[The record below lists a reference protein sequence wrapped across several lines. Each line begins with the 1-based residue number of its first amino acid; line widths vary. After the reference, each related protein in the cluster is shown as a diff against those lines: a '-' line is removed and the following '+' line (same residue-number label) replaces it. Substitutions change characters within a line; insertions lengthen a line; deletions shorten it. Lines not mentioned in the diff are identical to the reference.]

1 MQMRQRQTAEHDAH
15 VPVPAPSNTATTT
28 GPSTAPSS
36 SAQPPSLAD
45 ATAATPHRAV
55 LRRTA
60 PVFLLNASLA
70 GACGALSGV
79 VGKLAVESARVP
91 SLVRGGAAA
100 LNLDAQTTA
109 MVQAV
114 VPWLLRL
121 IFFGLNALLT
131 GSMWRFYLKAL
142 SQGPTPVCQILN
154 TGTNFVVS
162 AFAGLV
168 FFAEEVSPM
177 WGAGALLIIMG
188 LALVVSDPQVGV

>member
-1 MQMRQRQTAEHDAH
+1 MPLRQRQGGVHDT
-15 VPVPAPSNTATTT
+15 PVASPE
-28 GPSTAPSS
+28 PSS
-36 SAQPPSLAD
+36 AAKSSSNPPSLAD
-45 ATAATPHRAV
+45 TTAATHHESV
-55 LRRTA
+55 LRRAA

-70 GACGALSGV
+70 GVCGALSGV

-91 SLVRGGAAA
+91 SLVRAGAAF
-100 LNLDAQTTA
+100 LQLDAQTTET
-109 MVQAV
+109 VQAV

-121 IFFGLNALLT
+121 LFFLLNAVLT

-168 FFAEEVSPM
+168 FFAEEVTPM
-177 WGAGALLIIMG
+177 WGVGALLIVLG
-188 LALVVSDPQVGV
+188 LALVVSDAQVTV